1 MFSKNG
7 TDATTQALMVARA
20 ATGRTKVL
28 MAHGAYHGADPW
40 CTPSPAG
47 TTPNERADLVE
58 FAYNSLESLEAAAAT
73 VEGDVAAII
82 VTPFK
87 HDASRTRNWW
97 SPLSR
102 AARGRWPTASGPRW

>member
-40 CTPSPAG
+40 CTPSPPG
-47 TTPNERADLVE
+47 TTPNERADLVD
-58 FAYNSLESLEAAAAT
+58 FAYNDLAVAGGRGGHSRRAT
-73 VEGDVAAII
+73 WRR
-82 VTPFK
+82 
-87 HDASRTRNWW
+87 S
-97 SPLSR
+97 S
-102 AARGRWPTASGPRW
+102 